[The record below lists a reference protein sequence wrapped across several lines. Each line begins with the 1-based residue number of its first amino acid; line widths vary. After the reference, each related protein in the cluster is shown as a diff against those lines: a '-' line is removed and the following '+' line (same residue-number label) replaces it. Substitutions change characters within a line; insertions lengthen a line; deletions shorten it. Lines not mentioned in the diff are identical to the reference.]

1 MKDVPTELKAEPPGA
16 WLSVGS
22 EGTEPVGP
30 APALPTPG
38 SGAGLRGPGWGGS
51 GQAQRAPFP
60 GWAVCQLGLGA
71 ARGCMCAEHP
81 DCPQRNQPAPDS
93 SQPITYCATSTRV
106 KQHILSC
113 CYVPGVHTHTHTHTR
128 VKQHIL
134 SCCCV
139 PGVHTHTHTRTRLT
153 SSSLPAGA
161 VCRGHWWLHLPAAHF
176 SSFGRHR
183 HTLPFHGSLGVGG
196 AKALPRPQK
205 VGTVPH
211 VWPSSILHPRPLA
224 LVIGSETGMEGW
236 AAERV
241 WGAERR

>member
-113 CYVPGVHTHTHTHTR
+113 CCVPGVHTHTHTHTSHVVLTPCR
-128 VKQHIL
+128 
-134 SCCCV
+134 CCV
-139 PGVHTHTHTRTRLT
+139 QGALVASPTCRPFLFLRET
-153 SSSLPAGA
+153 SPY
-161 VCRGHWWLHLPAAHF
+161 
-176 SSFGRHR
+176 SSFPWVLR
-183 HTLPFHGSLGVGG
+183 GG
-196 AKALPRPQK
+196 
-205 VGTVPH
+205 
-211 VWPSSILHPRPLA
+211 
-224 LVIGSETGMEGW
+224 
-236 AAERV
+236 
-241 WGAERR
+241 WG

>member
-1 MKDVPTELKAEPPGA
+1 MKDVPTELKAELPGA

-38 SGAGLRGPGWGGS
+38 SGAGLQGPGWGGS
-51 GQAQRAPFP
+51 GQAPRAPFP

-113 CYVPGVHTHTHTHTR
+113 CCVPGVHTHTHTHTSHVVLTPCR
-128 VKQHIL
+128 
-134 SCCCV
+134 CC
-139 PGVHTHTHTRTRLT
+139 
-153 SSSLPAGA
+153 AQ
-161 VCRGHWWLHLPAAHF
+161 GHWWLHLPAARF

-196 AKALPRPQK
+196 AKALPLPQK

-224 LVIGSETGMEGW
+224 LVIGSETGMEGR

-241 WGAERR
+241 WGAE

>member
-1 MKDVPTELKAEPPGA
+1 MKDVPTELKAELPGA

-38 SGAGLRGPGWGGS
+38 SGAGLQGPGWGGS
-51 GQAQRAPFP
+51 GQAPRAPFP

-113 CYVPGVHTHTHTHTR
+113 CCVPGVHTHTHTHT
-128 VKQHIL
+128 
-134 SCCCV
+134 
-139 PGVHTHTHTRTRLT
+139 HTHVSRRPHSLQVLCAGGTGGFTYLPPI
-153 SSSLPAGA
+153 SLPSGDIAMLFLSMG
-161 VCRGHWWLHLPAAHF
+161 P
-176 SSFGRHR
+176 
-183 HTLPFHGSLGVGG
+183 
-196 AKALPRPQK
+196 
-205 VGTVPH
+205 
-211 VWPSSILHPRPLA
+211 
-224 LVIGSETGMEGW
+224 
-236 AAERV
+236 
-241 WGAERR
+241 